1 LVIETAS
8 GRLFYYDTN
17 VLAYIDAGEVPDFLS
32 AVSNAHG
39 KHVVSDTVLEEL
51 EKSFEADIFQR
62 HSFLY
67 VLSHEALYLDGSVNF
82 YNSAVPSTNAGKA
95 DALELFLGGLLR
107 SAAGSNSVPDLNSL
121 FRDGMNDVLN
131 AMMEDLPEGTAPRL
145 ISQLDQARV
154 QLIKG
159 IADLSEISG
168 PIVSKD
174 ELEAHSMGPKYL
186 GNIRPPS
193 VVMKIAK
200 MYPDAAEWLG
210 KLTVPL
216 KASEDVKTRIQE
228 LCAALVIAGFA
239 RDKSIA
245 KDDPVKSESGARA
258 QFRDISHI
266 CSASVCNVFV
276 TADKRCAKLAFAVFE
291 ALGMRK
297 EVLHLIPAGKEEVK
311 LRLVGED
318 YWP

>member
-1 LVIETAS
+1 M
-8 GRLFYYDTN
+8 
-17 VLAYIDAGEVPDFLS
+17 LAYIGAGEVPDFLS
-32 AVSNAHG
+32 AVSNVQG
-39 KHVVSDTVLEEL
+39 KHVASNIVLEEL
-51 EKSFEADIFQR
+51 GIGCDADIFQR
-62 HSFLY
+62 HSFLF
-67 VLSHEALYLDGSVNF
+67 VLSDEAVYLDGPVNF
-82 YNSAVPSTNAGKA
+82 YNCAVPSTNAGKV

-107 SAAGSNSVPDLNSL
+107 SAAGSTSVPDLNSL
-121 FRDGMNDVLN
+121 FRDGMNDVFN
-131 AMMEDLPEGTAPRL
+131 AMVEDLPEGTAPRL
-145 ISQLDQARV
+145 ISQLDQART
-154 QLIKG
+154 QLIRG
-159 IADLSEISG
+159 LADLSEVSG

-174 ELEAHSMGPKYL
+174 EMEAHSMGPKYL

-193 VVMKIAK
+193 VVMKIAR
-200 MYPDAAEWLG
+200 MYPDAAEWLA

-216 KASEDVKTRIQE
+216 TPSEDVKTRIQE
-228 LCAALVIAGFA
+228 LCAALVIVGFA

-276 TADKRCAKLAFAVFE
+276 TADKRCAKLAFSVFE

>member
-1 LVIETAS
+1 MSETAPNP
-8 GRLFYYDTN
+8 LFYYDTN
-17 VLAYIDAGEVPDFLS
+17 VLAYICAGEVPDFLS
-32 AVSNAHG
+32 AVSSVQG
-39 KHVVSDTVLEEL
+39 KHVASDTVLEEL
-51 EKSFEADIFQR
+51 GIGSDADIFQR
-62 HSFLY
+62 HSFIF
-67 VLSHEALYLDGSVNF
+67 VLSDEAVYLDGPVNF
-82 YNSAVPSTNAGKA
+82 YNGAVPSKNAGKA
-95 DALELFLGGLLR
+95 DALELFLGGLIR
-107 SAAGSNSVPDLNSL
+107 STAGSKSVPDLNSL

-131 AMMEDLPEGTAPRL
+131 AMMEDLPEGTDPRL
-145 ISQLDQARV
+145 ISQLDQARA
-154 QLIKG
+154 QLIRG
-159 IADLSEISG
+159 LADLSEVSG

-174 ELEAHSMGPKYL
+174 EMEAHSMGPKYL
-186 GNIRPPS
+186 GNVRPPS

-200 MYPDAAEWLG
+200 MYPDAADWLVR
-210 KLTVPL
+210 LTVPL
-216 KASEDVKTRIQE
+216 TPSEDVKARVQE
-228 LCAALVIAGFA
+228 LCGALVIVGFA

-311 LRLVGED
+311 LRLVCEE